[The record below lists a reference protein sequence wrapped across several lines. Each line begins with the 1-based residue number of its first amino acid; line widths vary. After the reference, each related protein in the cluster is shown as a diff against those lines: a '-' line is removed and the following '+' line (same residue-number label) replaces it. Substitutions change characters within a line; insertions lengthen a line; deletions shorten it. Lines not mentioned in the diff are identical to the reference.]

1 MTSFLMC
8 WQMFLWIPCPS
19 TKWDQNKVKEM
30 LLWLPV
36 IGLIVGGL
44 WYGVY
49 FLFETFGKGI
59 GPVAAGV
66 LTVFP
71 WLITGFMH
79 LDGYMDCADA
89 ALYFGPKEKKIEI
102 LKDSHVG
109 SFAVIAAVMLGILQ
123 FSAFLQLGSS
133 PLGYQDMLA
142 LIFIPAL
149 SRCCSVENLFC
160 LKSLS
165 TSEYADMDAKEKR
178 RCRIVPVLE
187 GMVFLAAIFALCRTN
202 VLFAVLIGTIVEEL
216 MILYLR
222 KNLGG
227 FSGDVSGAAITAGEL
242 ACLIALSFV

>member
-36 IGLIVGGL
+36 IGIIVGGI
-44 WYGVY
+44 WYLVY

-59 GPVAAGV
+59 GPVAAGL
-66 LTVFP
+66 LTVLP
-71 WLITGFMH
+71 WFITGFMH

-89 ALYFGPKEKKIEI
+89 ALYFGTKERKIEI

-109 SFAVIAAVMLGILQ
+109 SFAVISAVILGILQ
-123 FSAFLQLGSS
+123 FSAFLQLGQS
-133 PLGYQDMLA
+133 PLGYKAMMA

-149 SRCCSVENLFC
+149 TRSCSIENLFW

-165 TSEYADMDAKEKR
+165 TSEYADLPMKEKR
-178 RCRIVPVLE
+178 RYRIIPVLQ
-187 GMVFLAAIFALCRTN
+187 GIAFFAAIWFLCGMT
-202 VLFAVLIGTIVEEL
+202 VFWAVFIGIVVEEL
-216 MILYLR
+216 IIIYLR

-242 ACLIALSFV
+242 ACLIALAFI

>member
-1 MTSFLMC
+1 MTAFLMA

-19 TKWDQNKVKEM
+19 TKWDQSKVKAM

-36 IGLIVGGL
+36 IGLMVGGL

-66 LTVFP
+66 LTIFP
-71 WLITGFMH
+71 WFLTGFMH

-89 ALYFGPKEKKIEI
+89 ALYFGPKEKKIAI

-109 SFAVIAAVMLGILQ
+109 SFAVIAAVLLGVLQ
-123 FSAFLQLGSS
+123 LSAFLQLGQN
-133 PLGYQDMLA
+133 PLGYKAMMA

-149 SRCCSVENLFC
+149 SRCTSVENLFW

-165 TSEYADMDAKEKR
+165 TSEYADLPMKEKKR
-178 RCRIVPVLE
+178 YRIVPLIE
-187 GMVFLAAIFALCRTN
+187 GLLCLTAVWFLCGATVCYAL
-202 VLFAVLIGTIVEEL
+202 LIGLAIEEFV
-216 MILYLR
+216 IIYLR
-222 KNLGG
+222 RNLGG

-242 ACLIALSFV
+242 ACLIALAFV